1 MVSQEG
7 FSEKTLKKLLEA
19 AARERKPFSNESV
32 LLSLST
38 VLNEAGLCAEVIWC
52 IWFNPP

>member
-7 FSEKTLKKLLEA
+7 FGEKTLKKLLEG

-38 VLNEAGLCAEVIWC
+38 VLNEAGLCAEVFWC